1 MHYMAAQA
9 ATQATAGQAPHQRG
23 RLKVVGMALLR
34 FGEEKVLVSIKF
46 SSIKLGKTGSSHAAD
61 AQQGGQASVC
71 TGSQMLLWAKVK
83 CKPACVPQ
91 TLRAKQNC
99 GPFAMSTYQPDV
111 RHCTSAQ
118 GRGRGRGGIC
128 CRHKDLVRLMQT
140 CRPRLLRPMVRHT
153 TLSRRSPARP
163 CAPGLRTA
171 GSFSFCSRGHC
182 PSTVQ
187 SRVSHQ
193 PCCE

>member
-1 MHYMAAQA
+1 MAARA

-23 RLKVVGMALLR
+23 GLKVVGMALLR
-34 FGEEKVLVSIKF
+34 FGEEKVLVQ
-46 SSIKLGKTGSSHAAD
+46 SSWEKHVPPMRPMHSKGTKL
-61 AQQGGQASVC
+61 SVC

-83 CKPACVPQ
+83 CKPVCVPQ

-99 GPFAMSTYQPDV
+99 GPCAMSTYQPDV

-140 CRPRLLRPMVRHT
+140 CTPRLLRPMVRHT